1 MIVVFTCVVSVYDR
15 HGNGGELN
23 RDDQKIQ
30 MNGHSDFNY
39 NYIICLQYTTLFK
52 TKTGTDPD

>member
-39 NYIICLQYTTLFK
+39 NYIICL
-52 TKTGTDPD
+52 